1 MMTMKIDG
9 KDNDDDV
16 HDNVL
21 IYGTVSANMEYFN
34 QIPQYSPKLQF
45 LVMVLIVMGEK
56 CSERRRSL
64 LSSDCFKIDQIELF
78 GIF

>member
-9 KDNDDDV
+9 NDNDNDN
-16 HDNVL
+16 DNVL
-21 IYGTVSANMEYFN
+21 IHCRVSANMDNFD

-45 LVMVLIVMGEK
+45 LVMVLIVMREN

-64 LSSDCFKIDQIELF
+64 LS
-78 GIF
+78 

>member
-1 MMTMKIDG
+1 MKIDG

-21 IYGTVSANMEYFN
+21 IYGRVSANMEYFN

-64 LSSDCFKIDQIELF
+64 LSSDFFKIDQIELF

>member
-21 IYGTVSANMEYFN
+21 IYCRVSANMDNFD

-56 CSERRRSL
+56 YSERRSL

>member
-1 MMTMKIDG
+1 MIMKIDG
-9 KDNDDDV
+9 IDNYDYV

-21 IYGTVSANMEYFN
+21 IYCRVSANMDNFD

-45 LVMVLIVMGEK
+45 LVMVLIVMGEN
-56 CSERRRSL
+56 CSKRRRSL

>member
-1 MMTMKIDG
+1 MMTIMIDAIG
-9 KDNDDDV
+9 NDADV

-21 IYGTVSANMEYFN
+21 IYCRVSANMDNFDET
-34 QIPQYSPKLQF
+34 PQYSPELQF

-56 CSERRRSL
+56 CSARRRSL